1 MVMETSKIFAERLV
15 ELRKEKGL
23 KRQEVANALG
33 VSRASLEYYEKGQ
46 RKPDIEIAAR
56 IAEYYN
62 VSTDYLVG
70 LSASRVNEEDFDLK
84 MVCDYTGLSNYAI
97 MKLKQITCRREL
109 SKRLEE
115 MLSINMISS
124 LADTVASYRDVLYEE
139 IESLQQLLQVKDDE
153 ENIKQAEAKYQNII
167 DKKEYLQYSIEKYT
181 INGIRH
187 LCYKENRE
195 IREIKEK
202 LYGEQPFSRLEMPI
216 HIPDMD
222 LSNYQFEEID
232 EKTYLKLKNGEE

>member
-1 MVMETSKIFAERLV
+1 MVMETIKIFAERLV

-56 IAEYYN
+56 IADYYD
-62 VSTDYLVG
+62 VSIDYLIG
-70 LSASRVNEEDFDLK
+70 LSTSRVNEEDFDLK

-97 MKLKQITCRREL
+97 MKLKQITSQRKL

-124 LADTVASYRDVLYEE
+124 LADTVASYREVLNEE
-139 IESLQQLLQVKDDE
+139 IDSLQQLLQVKDDKE
-153 ENIKQAEAKYQNII
+153 KAVQAEAKYQSII
-167 DKKEYLQYSIEKYT
+167 DKKEYLQYAIEKYT

-222 LSNYQFEEID
+222 LSKYQFEEID
-232 EKTYLKLKNGEE
+232 EQTYLQLKSREE